1 MSVQEFLDQLS
12 EVTRVELIDDK
23 GYRSFSKIGVTVAC
37 LVIQD
42 DGQTLKIVLAK
53 REDAEECR
61 RKWIN
66 ALTADLRKATDY
78 DVGMTE
84 NE

>member
-1 MSVQEFLDQLS
+1 MTNELDNFLDQLS
-12 EVTRVELIDDK
+12 GVTRVELIDDK
-23 GYRSFSKIGVTVAC
+23 HGRRFSQIGVTVAC
-37 LVIQD
+37 LVVQD

-66 ALTADLRKATDY
+66 ALAADLQEGAKGWPYA
-78 DVGMTE
+78 
-84 NE
+84 